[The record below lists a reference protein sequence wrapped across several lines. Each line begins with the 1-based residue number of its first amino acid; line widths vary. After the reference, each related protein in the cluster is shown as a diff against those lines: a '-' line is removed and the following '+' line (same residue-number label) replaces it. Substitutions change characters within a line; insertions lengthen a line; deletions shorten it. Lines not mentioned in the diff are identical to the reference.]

1 MTEDDNQPY
10 EPKIVAFL
18 CKWCSS
24 AGSDLA
30 GVSRIQYPANAT
42 PITVMCSG
50 SVSPQYIFSAFR
62 RGADGVLVSGCH
74 IGDCHYL
81 EGNYLARRKLYLT
94 TELLK
99 FVGLEPERLRMS
111 WVSAAEGVKFA
122 SLVRQFVEDLRPLGP
137 QRRFKR
143 EDPMPDWTLDRT
155 SDRLEAVQT

>member
-1 MTEDDNQPY
+1 MSEPQSY

-50 SVSPQYIFSAFR
+50 SVSPQYILSAFR
-62 RGADGVLVSGCH
+62 KGADGVLVSGCH

-81 EGNYLARRKLYLT
+81 SGNYYARRKLHMVN
-94 TELLK
+94 ELLQ
-99 FVGLEPERLRMS
+99 FIGVEPQRFRMS
-111 WVSAAEGVKFA
+111 WVSAAEGAKFA
-122 SLVRQFVEDLRPLGP
+122 QVVGDFVEDLRPLGP
-137 QRRFKR
+137 QNKLKAQR
-143 EDPMPDWTLDRT
+143 P
-155 SDRLEAVQT
+155 